1 MSLVRVQPRE
11 FKRTVAQFGSAFGLG
26 PKGRR
31 FKSCSSDF
39 RLEHGDKMKTL
50 TPNIQLPDEYFDALV
65 KHSSDFGTS
74 AEQMASQIV
83 QQWIASV
90 LEPNRG
96 KQVSK

>member
-1 MSLVRVQPRE
+1 MIQ
-11 FKRTVAQFGSAFGLG
+11 KRDVAQFGSAFGLG

-31 FKSCSSDF
+31 FKSYHPDY
-39 RLEHGDKMKTL
+39 GVKMKTL
-50 TPNIQLPDEYFDALV
+50 TPNIKLPDEYFDALV
-65 KHSSDFGTS
+65 EHSADYGIS

-83 QQWIASV
+83 HQWIATV

>member
-1 MSLVRVQPRE
+1 
-11 FKRTVAQFGSAFGLG
+11 
-26 PKGRR
+26 
-31 FKSCSSDF
+31 
-39 RLEHGDKMKTL
+39 MKTL